1 MYQQND
7 PYTVQ
12 VALSILNLII
22 ATYDSLPHL
31 FTSCNLRLKLQQT
44 ADLLE
49 SAENLAGV
57 FKIKGDS
64 SSVLLAQIAESF
76 IEVLGF
82 SNQEEV

>member
-1 MYQQND
+1 M
-7 PYTVQ
+7 
-12 VALSILNLII
+12 
-22 ATYDSLPHL
+22 
-31 FTSCNLRLKLQQT
+31 QQT

-64 SSVLLAQIAESF
+64 SSVLLAHMAESF

-82 SNQEEV
+82 SNQEEVEVDIQAMHTSIPSTRSQV